1 MVKTS
6 ETVGNP
12 EITKHRPQPNCQKL
26 KMGFSN
32 HSGSTQGVYAW
43 KVVEAVTKEHTEGG
57 QM

>member
-12 EITKHRPQPNCQKL
+12 EIMKDRPQLNCQKL
-26 KMGFSN
+26 KMAFSN
-32 HSGSTQGVYAW
+32 HIGSTQGVYAW

>member
-1 MVKTS
+1 MVKAS
-6 ETVGNP
+6 EAVGNP
-12 EITKHRPQPNCQKL
+12 EIMKHRPQLNCQKL
-26 KMGFSN
+26 KMGLSN